1 MGTLAAV
8 KPIVL
13 IGHDKDE
20 TFGLAPGAFAAAGL
34 GVIEY
39 RAGADGEL
47 PDLDRAS
54 GIVMFGGEMN
64 VDMTDRFPFLLDERA
79 YVREAVDRGIPY
91 LGICLG
97 AQMLARAL
105 DRSVFP
111 APVKEIGFNVLHP
124 TTEAGDDPLVAA
136 FADGDHV
143 FHWHEDTFDLPEG
156 AVLLATGDD
165 VVLQAFRVGDRAWGL
180 QFHIEVDRPEV
191 ELWLGSA
198 GPDVVQSWGK
208 TTNQVLDE
216 LNRHLATQEIRAREV
231 FRRFADVVRT

>member
-1 MGTLAAV
+1 M

-20 TFGLAPGAFAAAGL
+20 TFGLAPTSFAAAGQEVL
-34 GVIEY
+34 EY

-54 GIVMFGGEMN
+54 GVVMFGGEMN
-64 VDMTDRFPFLLDERA
+64 VDMTDRFPFLVGERM

-111 APVKEIGFNVLHP
+111 ASVREIGFNVLHP
-124 TTEAGDDPLVAA
+124 TAAAGDDALVAA

-143 FHWHEDTFDLPEG
+143 FHWHEDTFDLPDG

-165 VVLQAFRVGDRAWGL
+165 VALQAFRVGERAWGL
-180 QFHIEVDRPEV
+180 QFHFEVDRPEV
-191 ELWLGSA
+191 ELWLDSA
-198 GPDVVQSWGK
+198 GPHVVESWGK
-208 TTNQVLDE
+208 TTPQILDE
-216 LNRHLATQEIRAREV
+216 ANRHLATQEARAREV
-231 FRRFADVVRT
+231 FRRFADVVRA